1 MGGEGKRWRPYL
13 LAATY
18 LALTGEAE
26 VPDDVQRAAIA
37 VECFHKASLVHDD
50 IQDNDKERY
59 GKPTINALYGV
70 PIAINVGDILL
81 GEGYRLLS
89 QCDAR
94 ALTAVAADAHI
105 ALCKG
110 QGMELEWS
118 VSPRPLTLDWVLE
131 IFCNKTVPA
140 FEVSLVL
147 GLICAGDDEVLRRIF
162 HQYSRYRISVIG

>member
-1 MGGEGKRWRPYL
+1 M
-13 LAATY
+13 
-18 LALTGEAE
+18 
-26 VPDDVQRAAIA
+26 
-37 VECFHKASLVHDD
+37 HDD

-118 VSPRPLTLDWVLE
+118 VSPRPLTLDWKYSV
-131 IFCNKTVPA
+131 IRQ
-140 FEVSLVL
+140 SLP
-147 GLICAGDDEVLRRIF
+147 
-162 HQYSRYRISVIG
+162 SRYPWY